1 MPSKGGSRKY
11 NGGGGAAEYGVEAY
25 GNMGSQVARG
35 DGTNMI
41 RVNANACM
49 KGGSKCGS
57 KGGSKCGSTGGAS
70 GSKGGAFLDTVALPV
85 AFIAANTLYKGRKG
99 SNPFTRS
106 RKFGKKL
113 RKMTRRQRRR

>member
-57 KGGSKCGSTGGAS
+57 KGG
-70 GSKGGAFLDTVALPV
+70 AFLDTVALPV
-85 AFIAANTLYKGRKG
+85 AFIAANNLYKGRKG